1 MTTTLTRSHPHPAA
15 TSKLCLNKISSVFTC
30 CLIIIITSY
39 SANYSRFLSSM
50 FYFFETLSFDDSFFR
65 DFCFR
70 ALVTIPS
77 FILKFQAE
85 NIIPELYYILRKKV
99 NKHSR
104 SQLLNSRVR
113 ALPLALN

>member
-1 MTTTLTRSHPHPAA
+1 MGDHYDNHSDTLAIQ
-15 TSKLCLNKISSVFTC
+15 ISSVFIC

-39 SANYSRFLSSM
+39 SAKYSRFLASII
-50 FYFFETLSFDDSFFR
+50 DFFR

-77 FILKFQAE
+77 FILKFQEE
-85 NIIPELYYILRKKV
+85 NIITELYYILRKKV

-104 SQLLNSRVR
+104 SQLLESRVR
-113 ALPLALN
+113 ALPPALN